1 MTLTFPFTQICIF
14 MSVLNYDQHFCRDDS
29 CIDLKILLPRTWFT
43 TSVQNTTGWIS
54 NTKTFALGGPDI
66 ASKIFTICFK
76 IFPIYV
82 QSASKIFPIPRPL
95 CSVVR
100 ILQVKLTTC
109 IESHAHAHCI
119 PTNQPRFFSEKVQRD
134 SEPGGHDA
142 RDRDGPDQ
150 LDLPDHLRPC
160 HLPAVQPPGL
170 LWRLSGL
177 SPIIKFLTIMTN
189 NFQISDIGTVEKI
202 EAISL
207 TYFLDQSEEW
217 QVK

>member
-1 MTLTFPFTQICIF
+1 MINIFVVVIHALTF
-14 MSVLNYDQHFCRDDS
+14 V
-29 CIDLKILLPRTWFT
+29 LPRTWFT
-43 TSVQNTTGWIS
+43 TSVQNMTGWIS

-66 ASKIFTICFK
+66 ASKIFTICIR

-100 ILQVKLTTC
+100 ILQVKLTAC
-109 IESHAHAHCI
+109 IESHAHGHLI
-119 PTNQPRFFSEKVQRD
+119 QTNQPTPFFIEKVQRD

-150 LDLPDHLRPC
+150 LDLPHHLRPC

-170 LWRLSGL
+170 LWRISGL
-177 SPIIKFLTIMTN
+177 FPLSSFCRWQMISRFPTSAQSRKLKRSRWHTSWTSPRNGRWNKIGNTN
-189 NFQISDIGTVEKI
+189 SQN
-202 EAISL
+202 
-207 TYFLDQSEEW
+207 
-217 QVK
+217 